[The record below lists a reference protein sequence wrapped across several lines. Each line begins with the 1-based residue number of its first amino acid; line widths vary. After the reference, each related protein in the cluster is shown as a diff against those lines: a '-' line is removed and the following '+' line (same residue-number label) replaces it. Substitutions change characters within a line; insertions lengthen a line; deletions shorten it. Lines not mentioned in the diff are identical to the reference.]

1 MAIKITILSTIFM
14 IWYMISLGAYAHE
27 IDPREVFVN
36 EVGINIENFN

>member
-27 IDPREVFVN
+27 IDTRDYFENKIGVN
-36 EVGINIENFN
+36 LEKN